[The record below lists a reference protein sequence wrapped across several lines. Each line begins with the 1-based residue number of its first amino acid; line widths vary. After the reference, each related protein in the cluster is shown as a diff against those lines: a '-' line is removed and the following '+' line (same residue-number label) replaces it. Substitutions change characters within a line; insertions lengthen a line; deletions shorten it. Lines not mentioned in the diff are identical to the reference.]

1 MSLTTKYRMHPM
13 TAWLGPA
20 EPAQKRF
27 FMNLRATLRVVLA
40 CAIVTTLVTWISPE
54 EVFKRFAAIP
64 LSAALAGLAGAL
76 FEQWLSAVR
85 LRLLANS
92 QRLALTGVEAFF
104 ISISAVFYG
113 LFLPGGS
120 ATGWAVR
127 LLRLARGKSNT
138 GAALFVLGC
147 DRVLATASLAV
158 IGVIAD
164 LLLRGPASVAV
175 SAGLFAVALG
185 MTLLAVFLLVPSF
198 RVVLAPVQRIR
209 FARWFGKLVSNRE
222 GMETG
227 PQYRIAVTALFLSL
241 CGHLVSIAVWVLLAR
256 SVGIDINV
264 VVIAWVRTTAMV
276 VALLPA
282 TVGGLGLRESAVIY
296 LLASFGVSGADALS
310 LSLAVFAVTVL
321 AVGIVGGGAEVW
333 YLLIHRQLRPINT
346 DNSSSN

>member
-1 MSLTTKYRMHPM
+1 
-13 TAWLGPA
+13 
-20 EPAQKRF
+20 
-27 FMNLRATLRVVLA
+27 MNLRATLRVVLA

-54 EVFKRFAAIP
+54 EVFKRFASIP
-64 LSAALAGLAGAL
+64 LSAALAGFAGAL
-76 FEQWLSAVR
+76 LGQWLGSVR

-104 ISISAVFYG
+104 INLSAVFYG

-127 LLRLARGKSNT
+127 LLRLARAKSNT

-164 LLLRGPASVAV
+164 LLLRGPASVVV
-175 SAGLFAVALG
+175 SAGLFSATLG
-185 MTLLAVFLLVPSF
+185 STLLAVFLLVPSF
-198 RVVLAPVQRIR
+198 RVVLAPLRRVRV
-209 FARWFGKLVSNRE
+209 ARWFGEFIRKRE
-222 GMETG
+222 GLETG
-227 PQYRIAVTALFLSL
+227 PPYRAAVIALILSL
-241 CGHLVSIAVWVLLAR
+241 CIHLIGIAVWVLLAR
-256 SVGIDINV
+256 SLGIDV
-264 VVIAWVRTTAMV
+264 SVLVIAWVRSTAMV

-296 LLASFGVSGADALS
+296 LLASFGGSGADALS

-321 AVGIVGGGAEVW
+321 AVGIVGGLAEVW
-333 YLLIHRQLRPINT
+333 YLLTRRQSKADNT
-346 DNSSSN
+346 GNSSSN